1 MKAFKA
7 YDIRGEWG
15 SDLNEEIAYRIGYFL
30 HRILDVDTVL
40 VGRDMRLSS
49 DTMFENLTRGITDS
63 GVNVDE
69 IGLSTTPM
77 VYWCTAK
84 YGYDASVMIT
94 ASHNPKNHNGL
105 KISKTN
111 ALPVGYDTGLNKL
124 EAFVESDEKCI
135 PVENKGVIRHK
146 EVKEDY
152 LKYQLGYVGD
162 HSNLN
167 IGVDCSNGMSS
178 LFVHDLIGKAHYIN
192 DVLDG
197 NFPNHE
203 PNPLETESQE
213 QVKAL
218 VKREKCDIGLLFDG
232 DADRITFIDELG
244 NFISPDLIIAFLGN
258 YFLGER
264 HEQGIVLQ
272 DIRSSRAIQE
282 YLNRYQAKVETW
294 RVGRAYAA
302 LKLRELDGVYGGE
315 LAGHYYF
322 RDFYYSDSA
331 LLAASIVLRLLAE
344 FKRQGRTMS
353 SIISEISAYH
363 NSGEINFKI
372 NRKQEAMDAV
382 RDYYSGI
389 QKPERF
395 LDFDGYRLDYND
407 WWLNIRPSNTE
418 PYLRFLAEAKDESR
432 LKNIVKQVS
441 DMVKHFA
448 CLLLLCFL
456 FIGCGSNVEKAR
468 IAYDEGV
475 NLMYNRGKYAEAEEQ
490 FTLAIKY
497 DKNNYEAYYY
507 RGCTKFNRS
516 LYDAA
521 IVDFEKA
528 LEIKP
533 GYTDAEFALGRTY
546 FLKNDHD
553 MSCYY
558 YKQAERHGRPNM
570 EDYVKACPPD

>member
-15 SDLNEEIAYRIGYFL
+15 TDLNEEIAYRIGFFL

-49 DTMFENLTRGITDS
+49 DAMFDNLTRGITDS

-77 VYWCTAK
+77 VYWSTAK

-94 ASHNPKNHNGL
+94 ASHNPKQHNGL

-124 EAFVESDEKCI
+124 EAFVESDEVCV
-135 PVENKGVIRHK
+135 PVEKKGVIRHK
-146 EVKEDY
+146 EVKDDY
-152 LKYQLGYVGD
+152 LKFQLGYVGD
-162 HSNLN
+162 LSNLN
-167 IGVDCSNGMSS
+167 IAVDCSNGMSS
-178 LFVHDLIGKAHYIN
+178 LFVHQLIGKAHYIN

-203 PNPLETESQE
+203 PNPLEANAQE
-213 QVKAL
+213 QIKAL
-218 VKREKCDIGLLFDG
+218 VKKEKCDIGLLFDG

-244 NFISPDLIIAFLGN
+244 NFISPDLMIAFLGN

-264 HEQGIVLQ
+264 HEKGIVLQ

-282 YLNRYQAKVETW
+282 YLDRYHAKVETW

-302 LKLRELDGVYGGE
+302 LKLRELDGCYGGE

-331 LLAASIVLRLLAE
+331 LLAASIVLRLLAGL
-344 FKRQGRTMS
+344 KRFGHTMS
-353 SIISEISAYH
+353 EIVHEISPYH
-363 NSGEINFKI
+363 NSGEINFKLE
-372 NRKQEAMDAV
+372 RKQEAMDAV
-382 RDYYSGI
+382 RDHFAGI
-389 QKPERF
+389 AKPERY
-395 LDFDGYRLDYND
+395 LDFDGYRLDYPD
-407 WWLNIRPSNTE
+407 CWFNIRPSNTE
-418 PYLRFLAEAKDESR
+418 PYLRFLAEARSESN
-432 LKNIVKQVS
+432 LKIIVNKVTSIVKTFS
-441 DMVKHFA
+441 
-448 CLLLLCFL
+448 CLLLFCLL
-456 FIGCGSNVEKAR
+456 FVGCAGDIEKSRVAF
-468 IAYDEGV
+468 DKGLE
-475 NLMYNRGKYAEAEEQ
+475 LMYNTAQSAEADEQ

-507 RGCTKFNRS
+507 RGCTKVNRA

-521 IVDFEKA
+521 ILDFEKA
-528 LEIKP
+528 IELHPE
-533 GYTDAEFALGRTY
+533 YQQAEFALGRIY
-546 FLKNDHD
+546 FIKNDYD
-553 MSCYY
+553 MACYY
-558 YKQAERHGRPNM
+558 YRAAQRHGRENM
-570 EDYVKACPPD
+570 EDYVKSCPE